1 MGSTDFEYL
10 TSPPPNFQT
19 SGNGANE
26 PIGDFTFPI
35 PPGLFDASGDPGSFV
50 ATSLSITFTVFDGD
64 TATEDE
70 PDFGDLFL
78 SLGIPG
84 TSSILEL
91 PLSLAGF
98 GDQRLDTA
106 TNTLDLRDV
115 VTTGLALAAFLSETQ
130 GTIRFFILDADEGG
144 NRLTFTD
151 APEDDF
157 FLSVTLDQRIPEP
170 ATLALL
176 AMGIFLAAWH
186 RRRKIAAR
194 S

>member
-115 VTTGLALAAFLSETQ
+115 VTTGLALAAFLS
-130 GTIRFFILDADEGG
+130 
-144 NRLTFTD
+144 
-151 APEDDF
+151 
-157 FLSVTLDQRIPEP
+157 VTLDQRIPEP

-186 RRRKIAAR
+186 RCRKIAAR